1 MISLANSFKIYI
13 ANSPVDFRKG
23 MDGLAAIVVNEFDL
37 DPFDGAIFVFRSK
50 RADRLKIIVWDG
62 TGLVLVHKRIEGS
75 GFIWPRISDG
85 TISISKAQFEALFD
99 GLNWK
104 SISERK
110 TFHPLKAEP
119 KNMGEIRNISVKE
132 HVLGAS
138 R

>member
-13 ANSPVDFRKG
+13 ANAPVDFRKG

-37 DPFDGAIFVFRSK
+37 DPFDGA
-50 RADRLKIIVWDG
+50 
-62 TGLVLVHKRIEGS
+62 GLVLVHKRIEGK
-75 GFIWPRISDG
+75 GFVWPRISDG

-110 TFHPLKAEP
+110 TFHPLQAGP
-119 KNMGEIRNISVKE
+119 KNLGANGNISVQE
-132 HVLGAS
+132 HMVGAS
-138 R
+138 G

>member
-1 MISLANSFKIYI
+1 MISLANSFKIYV

-62 TGLVLVHKRIEGS
+62 TGLVLVHKRIEGK
-75 GFIWPRISDG
+75 GFVWPRISDG
-85 TISISKAQFEALFD
+85 TISISRAQFEALFD

-110 TFHPLKAEP
+110 TFHPYQAEQ
-119 KNMGEIRNISVKE
+119 KVMVGTN
-132 HVLGAS
+132 
-138 R
+138 